1 MQTAYRRRCAIWN
14 SARKSAVVDWRAV
27 DETNPATRQ
36 RMIDDLREL
45 ITALDRR
52 VPRLEATG
60 EIDIASDAA
69 KLRDKAVERI
79 AELENPAS

>member
-1 MQTAYRRRCAIWN
+1 MDDTP
-14 SARKSAVVDWRAV
+14 
-27 DETNPATRQ
+27 TTRQ

-69 KLRDKAVERI
+69 KLRDKALERI
-79 AELENPAS
+79 AELQTPLN